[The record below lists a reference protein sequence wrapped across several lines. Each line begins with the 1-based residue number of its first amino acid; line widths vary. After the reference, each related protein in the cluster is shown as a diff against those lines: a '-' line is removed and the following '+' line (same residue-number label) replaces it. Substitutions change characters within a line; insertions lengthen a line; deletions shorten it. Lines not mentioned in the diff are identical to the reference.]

1 MKLRDLHTA
10 INGAGIKGSKGKRN
24 DNSTPNQEIEVT
36 SLHYNSHNVRP
47 GGLFVAIQGFS
58 TDGHHYI
65 QDAVKKGAVAVVSQ
79 KPSTAPIPVFQVSD
93 SRKALAVLADHF
105 FGNPSS
111 RLTIIGITG
120 TNGKTT
126 TAYLVENILLAAG
139 FHVGVIGTVNYRYK
153 GKAFENPVT
162 TPESLD
168 LQRILAEMISEG
180 VTHVV
185 LEVSSHAID
194 LSRIEGCRL
203 DIGVFTNLTQDH
215 LDYHGNMDRYWACKK
230 RLFTEY
236 LGIEKEALAVINTDN
251 PQGLELVSDLTY
263 PCITTGRSSG
273 STIRSESMIIDFDG
287 IRGTI
292 ATPRGSVQFNSP
304 LVGKHNLENI
314 LSAAGVGSALALP
327 PEIIQ
332 AGIDRTRS
340 VPGRLERVPGS
351 PDRPVYVDYAHT
363 PDALENVLKSLKRLA
378 PERIICIFGC
388 GGNRDMA
395 KRPLMGQIAAASSDL
410 AIVTSDNPRS
420 EKPGDIIDQ
429 ILPGIRRICQNE
441 YTVKELN
448 HGFTHKGY
456 CREPDR
462 KRAIQTGIRAAK
474 PGDMVL
480 IAGKG
485 HETYQIIGDTSNP
498 FDDRAVAQ
506 SVLSALQTEVDN
518 QR

>member
-1 MKLRDLHTA
+1 LKLKDLHTA
-10 INGAGIKGSKGKRN
+10 IHEAGIKGFEAKRN
-24 DNSTPNQEIEVT
+24 DNSMLHQEIEVT
-36 SLHYNSHNVRP
+36 SLHYNTHNVRP
-47 GGLFVAIQGFS
+47 GGLFVAIEGFS
-58 TDGHHYI
+58 TDGHRYI
-65 QDAVKKGAVAVVSQ
+65 QDAVKRGAVAVVSQ
-79 KPSTAPIPVFQVSD
+79 KPSAAPIPVFQVSD

-105 FGNPSS
+105 FGNPSR

-126 TAYLVENILLAAG
+126 TAYLIENILLAAG

-153 GKAFENPVT
+153 GKIFENPVT

-168 LQRILAEMISEG
+168 LQQILAEMITEG

-236 LGIEKEALAVINTDN
+236 LGVEKEALAVINTDN
-251 PQGLELVSDLTY
+251 PHGLELVSNLTY

-273 STIRSESMIIDFDG
+273 SMVRSESMTIDFDG

-292 ATPRGSVQFNSP
+292 ATPQGPVHFNSS

-314 LSAAGVGSALALP
+314 LSATGVGSALALP
-327 PEIIQ
+327 SKIIQ
-332 AGIDRTRS
+332 TGIDRTRS

-351 PDRPVYVDYAHT
+351 PGQPVYVDYAHT
-363 PDALENVLKSLKRLA
+363 PDALENVLKALKRLA
-378 PERIICIFGC
+378 PKRIICIFGC
-388 GGNRDMA
+388 GGNRDKA

-410 AIVTSDNPRS
+410 TIVTSDNPRS

-429 ILPGIRRICQNE
+429 ILPGIQRICQNE
-441 YTVKELN
+441 YTVRELN

-462 KRAIQTGIRAAK
+462 KRAIQIGIRAAK

-506 SVLSALQTEVDN
+506 SMLSTLQTEVDY

>member
-10 INGAGIKGSKGKRN
+10 INGAGIKGSKGKHN

-153 GKAFENPVT
+153 GKVFENPVT

-180 VTHVV
+180 VNHVV

-273 STIRSESMIIDFDG
+273 STIHSESMIIDFDG

-462 KRAIQTGIRAAK
+462 KRAIQTGIHAAK

>member
-10 INGAGIKGSKGKRN
+10 INGAGIKGSKGKHN

-36 SLHYNSHNVRP
+36 SLHYSSHNVRP

-153 GKAFENPVT
+153 GKVFENPVT

>member
-10 INGAGIKGSKGKRN
+10 INGAGIKGSKAKRN

-79 KPSTAPIPVFQVSD
+79 KPSAAPIPVFQVSD

-126 TAYLVENILLAAG
+126 TAYLIENILLAAG

-153 GKAFENPVT
+153 GKVFENPVT

-168 LQRILAEMISEG
+168 LQRILAEMISGG

-314 LSAAGVGSALALP
+314 LSAAGVGSALSLP
-327 PEIIQ
+327 PEVIQ